1 MIHPRSLSRTCRQ
14 REPPPLT
21 AGDLSGSRDSD
32 TFYGGND
39 TASAI
44 RATSGTP
51 DRRTA
56 LASRLASRRAPNGT
70 MVQQQDAQQN
80 STLKTLYIEH
90 GHRYSD
96 SAYILP
102 KSINPPRQHSAVRLC
117 LSIGRPRILNQV
129 QAQLPA
135 HGLIHALRS
144 RKTWVSAICVYLVG

>member
-80 STLKTLYIEH
+80 STLKTLYI
-90 GHRYSD
+90 
-96 SAYILP
+96 LP